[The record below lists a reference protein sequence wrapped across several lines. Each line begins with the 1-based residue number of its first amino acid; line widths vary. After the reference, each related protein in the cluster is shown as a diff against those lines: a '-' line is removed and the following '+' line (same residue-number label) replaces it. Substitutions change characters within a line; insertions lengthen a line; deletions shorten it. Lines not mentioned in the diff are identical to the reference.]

1 MIILLNG
8 AFGIGKTTV
17 ARMLVPR
24 LPRAV
29 LFNPEL
35 IGSALQRSLRLVGR
49 DVYDF
54 QDLPSWR
61 RWTIAGLRTT
71 RKFFT
76 NIVVPMAFSNVEYLE
91 QIRRG
96 IRRFEPDVPHFCLV
110 APVEVVHDRI
120 RRRGGEPWAY
130 KRASECCM
138 AHESEAF
145 AIRVDAG
152 DRTPDDIVEEL
163 FRRIQSPASAQS
175 DCA

>member
-61 RWTIAGLRTT
+61 RCTIAGLRTT

-91 QIRRG
+91 QIRRE
-96 IRRFEPDVPHFCLV
+96 IRRFEPDVEHICLV
-110 APVEVVHDRI
+110 APVDVVHERL
-120 RRRGGEPWAY
+120 RRRGMDAWAY
-130 KRASECCM
+130 KRASECCL
-138 AHESEAF
+138 AHQSDAF
-145 AIRVDAG
+145 ATQVNAAG
-152 DRTPDDIVEEL
+152 RDPEEIVEEIL
-163 FRRIQSPASAQS
+163 AGISPCLASIS
-175 DCA
+175 F